1 MSFDQFNDGIVQE
14 GRNCWRIRKSNRAA
28 FLIDSASYFAAF
40 VEALERAER
49 QVIMLGW
56 DIDSR
61 VKLIPGQHSRARPSK
76 LDEVLKAAVIKKP
89 DLHIYMLFWR
99 FSILQTLDREF
110 FPIPKFEWA
119 HERLHFRFDANA
131 PLGASHHQKIIVV
144 DDRVAFSGGIDL
156 AMRRWDRPEHATAD
170 PLRVDIDGKLYPP
183 THDIQMMVDGD
194 AAASLGDLARKRWL
208 RATGQVLAPAPAEG
222 KDPWPSAVRPD
233 CNNINVAIARTEPPY
248 KKHPEVREVEQ
259 LYLDSFVAARRY
271 IYIENQYIT
280 SAIIGDAI
288 IRRLQEK
295 NGPEVILVVPE
306 RTSGWLSKLTMDVC
320 RTRRLREIRSN
331 DPYGRLRVYYPTVP
345 GLGGK
350 EYLEVHAKIC
360 VVDDTLVRVGS
371 ANLSDRSMGLDTEC
385 DLAIEAKENDRIR
398 QVIADFRNRLL
409 SQHLGVPK
417 EKIAETIKTEKSLLK
432 AIERLQGNERTLL
445 PLEREANKWL
455 ERIMPEN
462 EVLDVKH
469 PVNRRRML
477 QGVLPKDRAEN
488 VKAQLIKSAL
498 VLLTM
503 FALAGIW
510 RFTPLGDWFSAQ
522 NIVKAAS
529 QLRDNPL
536 MPLFVYAF
544 YLIGGL
550 VFFPIVVMIV
560 ATALI
565 FAPLEGFFYSLT
577 GSLLSAAFT
586 YFLGRIL
593 GRNVVSRLSGN
604 YMERLGRRLGK
615 NDVMALM
622 ALRIIPIAPFTA
634 VNVVAGASNIRF
646 GAYMLTTFLGL
657 FPGIFAIT
665 IFGHG
670 LAVILRKP
678 TMEGVTLL
686 GVWAVLTVAVLYV
699 MRKWFSKH
707 TMVEEKAGEIR
718 RRGKR

>member
-1 MSFDQFNDGIVQE
+1 MSFDQNEGITQE

-40 VEALERAER
+40 VETLERAER

-61 VKLIPGQHSRARPSK
+61 IKLIPGQSSRARPSK
-76 LDEVLKAAVIKKP
+76 LGELLKAVVTKKP

-99 FSILQTLDREF
+99 FSILHTLDREF
-110 FPIPKFEWA
+110 FTIPKLEWT
-119 HERLHFRFDANA
+119 HERIHFRFDANA
-131 PLGASHHQKIIVV
+131 PLGSSHHQKIIVV
-144 DDRVAFSGGIDL
+144 DDSVAFSGGIDL
-156 AMRRWDRPEHATAD
+156 TVRRWDRPEHATGD
-170 PLRVDIDGKLYPP
+170 PLRVDIGGKLYPP

-194 AAASLGDLARKRWL
+194 AAKSLGDLARGRWL
-208 RATGQVLAPAPAEG
+208 RGTGQVLGPVRTEC
-222 KDPWPSAVRPD
+222 KEVWPSGVTPD
-233 CNNINVAIARTEPPY
+233 LHDVDVAIARTEPLFR
-248 KKHPEVREVEQ
+248 KRPEVREIEQ
-259 LYLDSFVAARRY
+259 LYLDSFAAARSY
-271 IYIENQYIT
+271 IYIENQYVT
-280 SAIIGDAI
+280 SATIGDAI

-295 NGPEVILVVPE
+295 NGPEIILVVPE

-320 RTRRLREIRSN
+320 RTRRLREMRSN
-331 DPYGRLRVYYPTVP
+331 DPYGRLRIYYPTVP
-345 GLGGK
+345 GLREK

-385 DLAIEAKENDRIR
+385 DLAIEARGNGQTKRI
-398 QVIADFRNRLL
+398 IADFRNRLL
-409 SQHLGVPK
+409 SQHLNVPK
-417 EKIAETIKTEKSLLK
+417 EKVAETIEAEKSLLK

-445 PLEREANKWL
+445 PLRREANNWL
-455 ERIMPEN
+455 EKIMPGN
-462 EVLDVKH
+462 EVLDAKH
-469 PVNRRRML
+469 PVNRHQML
-477 QGVLPKDRAEN
+477 EEVVPKDQVEN
-488 VKAQLIKSAL
+488 VKSQLIKSAL
-498 VLLTM
+498 VLLAM

-510 RFTPLGDWFSAQ
+510 RFTPLGAWFSAQ

-586 YFLGRIL
+586 YFLGRLL
-593 GRNVVSRLSGN
+593 GRNVVHRLSGN
-604 YMERLGRRLGK
+604 YMERVGRRLGR
-615 NDVMALM
+615 NDIMALM

-665 IFGHG
+665 ILGHG

-678 TMEGVTLL
+678 TMEGATLL
-686 GVWAVLTVAVLYV
+686 GVWAVLTVAALYIV
-699 MRKWFSKH
+699 RRWFSKH
-707 TMVEEKAGEIR
+707 TMAEEKSEEVR
-718 RRGKR
+718 HRGKR